1 MNFIDYIIFLLLF
14 IGFILGFKDGLVR
27 KVIGLLGLIIATTLS
42 FQFSADVAVYLAP
55 FFNEETYLA
64 EIISG
69 ILIFFLTISVIAI
82 IKRVVHPLDKVNKF
96 VNQMLGGLAGLIQLA
111 FFVSG
116 FLLFLNI
123 FEYPKNIDRN
133 ESIAYYPLY
142 NLVPKTIDLVIG
154 SNSRA
159 QEFIENIIE
168 SRDPYQFPEPKD
180 SLNILEQ

>member
-1 MNFIDYIIFLLLF
+1 MNFLDYIIFIFLL

-27 KVIGLLGLIIATTLS
+27 KVIGLIGLIIATGLS
-42 FQFSADVAVYLAP
+42 FQFSGDVAVYISPL
-55 FFNEETYLA
+55 FNNETYLA

-69 ILIFFLTISVIAI
+69 VVIFFLTIALIAV

-123 FEYPKNIDRN
+123 FDYPSQADRDN
-133 ESIAYYPLY
+133 SIAYYPIY

-154 SNSRA
+154 QNSHA
-159 QEFIENIIE
+159 KDFIENIIE

-180 SLNILEQ
+180 SSQILE

>member
-1 MNFIDYIIFLLLF
+1 MNFIDYIIFLFLL

-27 KVIGLLGLIIATTLS
+27 KVIGLLGLIIATALS
-42 FQFSADVAVYLAP
+42 FQFSSYAALYISPL
-55 FFNEETYLA
+55 FNNETYLA

-69 ILIFFLTISVIAI
+69 IVIFFLTISLIAI

-111 FFVSG
+111 FFISG

-123 FEYPKNIDRN
+123 FDYPKENNRN
-133 ESIAYYPLY
+133 ESLAYYPMY

-159 QEFIENIIE
+159 KDFIENIIE
-168 SRDPYQFPEPKD
+168 SKDPYQFPEPKD
-180 SLNILEQ
+180 SSNILEP